1 MLLLEVPR
9 GARPAFRNLAS
20 TNPLGR
26 LTGIAQT
33 RTWLDSLEADCVEQA
48 LKAGVSWEEI
58 GNALGLTGRQLRERR
73 RTRDP

>member
-20 TNPLGR
+20 TSPLGR

-33 RTWLDSLEADCVEQA
+33 REWLDSLEADYIDRA
-48 LKAGVSWEEI
+48 LRAGVCWEEI
-58 GNALGLTGRQLRERR
+58 GAALGLTARRVRDRR
-73 RTRDP
+73 RT